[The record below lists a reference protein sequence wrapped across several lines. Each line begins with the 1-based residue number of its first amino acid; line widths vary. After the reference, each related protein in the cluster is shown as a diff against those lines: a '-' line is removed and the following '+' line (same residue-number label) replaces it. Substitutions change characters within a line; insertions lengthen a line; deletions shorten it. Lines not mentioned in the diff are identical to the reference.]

1 MKLYEDVN
9 KQFFI
14 YDNVIDESL
23 FDSILSEIDNELI
36 KGNQSI
42 RFNTKHIKTDTEF
55 KIHNKMYKECNELE
69 IEMFN
74 LNYDNN
80 TDYKLLKRDCDVMLS
95 QPMNERIINQII
107 PIIKD
112 LYNTNELE
120 IDYQSIIQ
128 YGPGYLMEPHS
139 DSNPN
144 HPRLCT
150 AVLYC
155 NDMKDGDIGGDVL
168 FYDNE
173 TKDKNIVYT
182 YSPKQ
187 NQLIIFDSYINEV
200 GIPHS
205 VTKIE
210 NWNRYVY
217 RIYFK
222 VPDQKLPNLLE
233 RYIKTLQSL
242 ITKKDKEKLELEQQM
257 TLLKTEIMGLKKTKT
272 LI

>member
-9 KQFFI
+9 KRFFI

-23 FDSILSEIDNELI
+23 FDSILSEIDDELI

-42 RFNTKHIKTDTEF
+42 RFNTRHIKTDTEF
-55 KIHNKMYKECNELE
+55 KIHSKAYKECNELE

-80 TDYKLLKRDCDVMLS
+80 TDYELVRRDCDISLPHRLV
-95 QPMNERIINQII
+95 QQIINQID

-112 LYNTNELE
+112 VYNVNELE
-120 IDYQSIIQ
+120 VEYESVIQ
-128 YGPGYLMEPHS
+128 YGPGYLMKIHS
-139 DSNPN
+139 DSSPTNS
-144 HPRLCT
+144 RLCT

-173 TKDKNIVYT
+173 QSKNIIHT
-182 YSPKQ
+182 YSAKR
-187 NQLIIFDSYINEV
+187 NQMVIFDSHFNKP

-217 RIYFK
+217 RVYFK
-222 VPDQKLPNLLE
+222 PPKQK
-233 RYIKTLQSL
+233 
-242 ITKKDKEKLELEQQM
+242 
-257 TLLKTEIMGLKKTKT
+257 
-272 LI
+272 

>member
-80 TDYKLLKRDCDVMLS
+80 TDYKLLKRDCDVNLS
-95 QPMNERIINQII
+95 MPMKERITNKII

-120 IDYQSIIQ
+120 IEYESIIQ
-128 YGPGYLMEPHS
+128 YGPGYLMEPHVDAS
-139 DSNPN
+139 PN

-155 NDMKDGDIGGDVL
+155 NDMKDGDVGGKVL

-182 YSPKQ
+182 YQPKR
-187 NQLIIFDSYINEV
+187 NQMVIFDSHFNKP

-217 RIYFK
+217 RVYFK
-222 VPDQKLPNLLE
+222 PPKQNN
-233 RYIKTLQSL
+233 IK
-242 ITKKDKEKLELEQQM
+242 I
-257 TLLKTEIMGLKKTKT
+257 I
-272 LI
+272 

>member
-36 KGNQSI
+36 KGHQSI
-42 RFNTKHIKTDTEF
+42 KFNTKHIKTDTEF
-55 KIHNKMYKECNELE
+55 KIYNKVYKECNELE

-80 TDYKLLKRDCDVMLS
+80 TDYELLKRDCDISLS
-95 QPMNERIINQII
+95 EFLVEQIINQIN

-112 LYNTNELE
+112 VYNVSELE
-120 IDYQSIIQ
+120 VEYQSVIQ
-128 YGPGYLMEPHS
+128 YGPGYLMKIHS
-139 DSNPN
+139 DSSPTNS
-144 HPRLCT
+144 RLCT

-173 TKDKNIVYT
+173 QSKNIIHT
-182 YSPKQ
+182 YSAKR
-187 NQLIIFDSYINEV
+187 NQMVIFDSHFNKP

-217 RIYFK
+217 RVYFK
-222 VPDQKLPNLLE
+222 PPKQK
-233 RYIKTLQSL
+233 I
-242 ITKKDKEKLELEQQM
+242 I
-257 TLLKTEIMGLKKTKT
+257 
-272 LI
+272 

>member
-9 KQFFI
+9 KRFFI

-80 TDYKLLKRDCDVMLS
+80 TDYKLLKRDCDVSLS
-95 QPMNERIINQII
+95 EFLVEQIINQIG

-112 LYNTNELE
+112 VYNVSELE
-120 IDYQSIIQ
+120 IEYQSVIQ
-128 YGPGYLMEPHS
+128 YGPGYLMKIHS
-139 DSNPN
+139 DSSPN
-144 HPRLCT
+144 NSRLCT

-173 TKDKNIVYT
+173 RAKNIVHT
-182 YSPKQ
+182 YSAKR
-187 NQLIIFDSYINEV
+187 NQMVIFDSHFNKP

-217 RIYFK
+217 RVYFK
-222 VPDQKLPNLLE
+222 PP
-233 RYIKTLQSL
+233 
-242 ITKKDKEKLELEQQM
+242 KK
-257 TLLKTEIMGLKKTKT
+257 I
-272 LI
+272 I

>member
-1 MKLYEDVN
+1 MKLHEDVN

-23 FDSILSEIDNELI
+23 FDNILNEIDNQLSA
-36 KGNQSI
+36 GNQLL
-42 RFNTKHIKTDTEF
+42 RFNVVDKKTNAEF
-55 KIHNKMYKECNELE
+55 KIHSKTYNECSELE
-69 IEMFN
+69 TEMFN

-80 TDYKLLKRDCDVMLS
+80 TDYELMRRDCDISLS
-95 QPMNERIINQII
+95 EFLVEQIINHID

-112 LYNTNELE
+112 VYNVSELE
-120 IDYQSIIQ
+120 VEYQSVIQ
-128 YGPGYLMEPHS
+128 YGPGYLMKIHS
-139 DSNPN
+139 DSSPTNS
-144 HPRLCT
+144 RLCT

-173 TKDKNIVYT
+173 QSKNIIHT
-182 YSPKQ
+182 YSAKR
-187 NQLIIFDSYINEV
+187 NQMVIFDSHFNKP

-217 RIYFK
+217 RVYFK
-222 VPDQKLPNLLE
+222 PPKQK
-233 RYIKTLQSL
+233 I
-242 ITKKDKEKLELEQQM
+242 I
-257 TLLKTEIMGLKKTKT
+257 
-272 LI
+272 